1 MRFLKNKVLKSI
13 IQTFE
18 EDPEDIEQS
27 VSRELPG
34 RAVLRTKK
42 KITKSVENDKK
53 KRQRVPGKA
62 ATPEKARSTKNIVKN
77 YGKAICGFAASNLA
91 LPYLE
96 PLIGEQNVKY
106 SDFVQYANKKKDT
119 IDSIETFKSI
129 FMATDRD
136 CERIKKYKWIFQKLA
151 EVFIKY
157 FSVNWIFT
165 GKITY
170 KIAHLK
176 FRFKI
181 LRRIQNPERFIYLKS
196 RKTSKK

>member
-119 IDSIETFKSI
+119 IDSIENFKLV
-129 FMATDRD
+129 FLETDKDTQKEKFYKRLL
-136 CERIKKYKWIFQKLA
+136 KKMG

-157 FSVNWIFT
+157 FSVNWIFS
-165 GKITY
+165 GKMTY
-170 KIAHLK
+170 KEAHLK
-176 FRFKI
+176 YRFKM
-181 LRRIQNPERFIYLKS
+181 LRRVLNPERFTFLKPHRY
-196 RKTSKK
+196 RK